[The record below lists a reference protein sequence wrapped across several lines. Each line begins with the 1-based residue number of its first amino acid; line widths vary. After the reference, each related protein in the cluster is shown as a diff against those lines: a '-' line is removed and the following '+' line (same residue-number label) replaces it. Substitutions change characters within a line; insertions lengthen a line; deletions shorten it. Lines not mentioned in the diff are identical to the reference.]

1 MATDS
6 IQSAGGICP
15 QGRTAAGLPPKR
27 RSVKAST
34 IYCFM
39 GCAVVFDNKVNK
51 NLDYPMIIP
60 NLVIMKKILVY
71 LAAISVAIASMA

>member
-1 MATDS
+1 
-6 IQSAGGICP
+6 
-15 QGRTAAGLPPKR
+15 
-27 RSVKAST
+27 
-34 IYCFM
+34 M
-39 GCAVVFDNKVNK
+39 GCALVFDNKVNK